1 MCMEKLAL
9 CLAIILALYIA
20 GIYQGVGCIN
30 ENLWYLESKMKTVR
44 LPEKFRYFFPKAPW
58 SAMPI
63 SRIPHVIFTLSFAL
77 MIIGWL
83 LVLASI
89 IIAIL
94 LYCLN
99 SAAVLYT
106 IFIELAYCVIL
117 GIIWVILAF
126 LNYVKDK
133 KK

>member
-1 MCMEKLAL
+1 MEKLAL
-9 CLAIILALYIA
+9 CLAIIVALYFA
-20 GIYQGVGCIN
+20 GIYQGIGCIN
-30 ENLWYLESKMKTVR
+30 ENLWYLESKMKIVR
-44 LPEKFRYFFPKAPW
+44 LPEKVRYFFPKAPW

-77 MIIGWL
+77 TIIGWF

-94 LYCLN
+94 LYFLN
-99 SAAVLYT
+99 CTAVLYAV
-106 IFIELAYCVIL
+106 FIELTYSVIL
-117 GIIWVILAF
+117 GIIWGILAI